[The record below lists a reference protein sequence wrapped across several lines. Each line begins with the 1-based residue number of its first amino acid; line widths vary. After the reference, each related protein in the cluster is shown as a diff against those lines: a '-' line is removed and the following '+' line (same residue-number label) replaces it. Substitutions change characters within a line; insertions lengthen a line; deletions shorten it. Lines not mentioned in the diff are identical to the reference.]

1 MLLKHSRSQKMTKK
15 NEKTIDSSSQEV
27 YNKLAASKYKSEAG
41 HWYTRDGEPMYTII
55 GANGKERN
63 TTLRDAKKE
72 GFVPSVTT
80 ILGMVAKPSLENW
93 KINQALNSALTL
105 EKKDNESLE
114 EFAYRCKQDSKEI
127 GRKAA
132 ERGTEIHANIEK
144 GFLGLGTS
152 STYEII
158 QSWLDENFPD
168 EEWIAEDSFCANQGY
183 GGKIELYSKSGIFV
197 DFKTKDNLKGKDPAK
212 LVYDDHGMQLSAY
225 AQGCNIA
232 NPQRVSIFVDR
243 EDTDLVACHI
253 WDTES
258 HEKHKQMFNSILQF
272 WQLVKN
278 YEWQES

>member
-1 MLLKHSRSQKMTKK
+1 MNKSTK
-15 NEKTIDSSSQEV
+15 TLDTSTQEV
-27 YNKLAASKYKSEAG
+27 YNTLSATKFKSESG

-183 GGKIELYSKSGIFV
+183 GGKIDLYSKSGIFV

-225 AQGCNIA
+225 AQGCNID